1 MDKDYY
7 RELSNQAADGDAKA
21 FSKLYEMLYR
31 DMYYTAYYTLVDD
44 EDAIEAVIGAARD
57 GFNSISKLRTEEAF
71 TVFMM
76 KTLCARIKMR
86 CKEYEPNL
94 RLDSNH
100 PKLKR
105 LFFTL
110 NATDRLIAVMHITS
124 RMNVSLIAAYTGMMK
139 SGVKKRLDAA
149 LAALELK

>member
-7 RELSNQAADGDAKA
+7 RELNAQAADGDAKA

-57 GFNSISKLRTEEAF
+57 GFNSISKLKTEEAF

-86 CKEYEPNL
+86 CREYEPGMK
-94 RLDSNH
+94 LDKNH

-110 NATDRLIAVMHITS
+110 DATDRLITVMHITA
-124 RMNVSLIAAYTGMMK
+124 RMNVPLIAAYTGMMR
-139 SGVKKRLDAA
+139 GAVKKRLDAS

>member
-1 MDKDYY
+1 MDRDYY
-7 RELSNQAADGDAKA
+7 RELNAQATDGDAKA

-110 NATDRLIAVMHITS
+110 NATDRLIAVMHIAA
-124 RMNVSLIAAYTGMMK
+124 RMNVALIAAYTGMMK
-139 SGVKKRLDAA
+139 SSVKKRLDAA